1 RGAAG
6 PLPAPERRLGA
17 RHARARR
24 ARGLLLRRG
33 GLHRHPRGRL
43 RRSLPVGVAVPLR
56 VVAAAVRSRLFRGPA
71 PRRLGLAAM
80 DERTRRRV
88 CELVAGLIATDDHL
102 DPSELQYMLKI
113 FRAFGV
119 ASGGKDEVVSPA
131 TTAIEAAKAMGELP
145 ADVREEAL
153 GLLIESAVADGQV
166 VAAERAYLQAV
177 AQAAG
182 VDDEILETLIAE
194 ALAARAARA

>member
-1 RGAAG
+1 
-6 PLPAPERRLGA
+6 
-17 RHARARR
+17 
-24 ARGLLLRRG
+24 
-33 GLHRHPRGRL
+33 
-43 RRSLPVGVAVPLR
+43 
-56 VVAAAVRSRLFRGPA
+56 
-71 PRRLGLAAM
+71 
-80 DERTRRRV
+80 
-88 CELVAGLIATDDHL
+88 
-102 DPSELQYMLKI
+102 MLKI

-119 ASGGKDEVVSPA
+119 ASGGQDEVVSPA
-131 TTAIEAAKAMGELP
+131 TTTIEAAKAMGELP